1 MLKYNINDHMY
12 VQVTDEGWLHLLKT
26 VGQEYIDNCIKPYE
40 VEICGEIWHKMQCWS
55 VFDLMPPVFGG
66 KNLFMPGVMIES
78 EGIREVKGMK
88 DTKSFREL
96 IAKIKK
102 MPIEKVEDTIQK
114 IINSEAGIM
123 SHRFENVSLIYQM
136 LGKEAVNCLIEQI
149 KAGEVSIVSEHK
161 ENDLGELF
169 ISQETVLLNGVKMKI
184 VEVKKYVEYGRF
196 IANLTL
202 VGEKKGNEDANNNK
216 G

>member
-1 MLKYNINDHMY
+1 MMLKYNINDHMY
-12 VQVTDEGWLHLLKT
+12 VQITDEGWLHLLKT
-26 VGQEYIDNCIKPYE
+26 VGQIYIDNCIKPYE
-40 VEICGEIWHKMQCWS
+40 VEMCGEIWHKLQCWS

-88 DTKSFREL
+88 DTKSFREV
-96 IAKIKK
+96 IAKIKN

-114 IINSEAGIM
+114 IINSEASIM
-123 SHRFENVSLIYQM
+123 
-136 LGKEAVNCLIEQI
+136 KEE
-149 KAGEVSIVSEHK
+149 
-161 ENDLGELF
+161 DLGELF

-202 VGEKKGNEDANNNK
+202 VGEKKGNDDNI
-216 G
+216 